1 MMIPRRALGFD
12 AASRR
17 VASSS
22 LSSCKQHASTLGLLL
37 PVLTDACFAHEGLIK
52 VHALVVS
59 MPEALQ
65 LVFSF
70 GVTKVLLPN
79 MRRPPVTRCEITT
92 ELLASGS
99 QVSLPLVVH
108 SSIPMLHS
116 SLFEF
121 AAKPC

>member
-1 MMIPRRALGFD
+1 MIPRRALGFD

-37 PVLTDACFAHEGLIK
+37 LAFTNACFAHEDLIK

-79 MRRPPVTRCEITT
+79 MRTSPMTRCKITA

-99 QVSLPLVVH
+99 QVSLPLLVH
-108 SSIPMLHS
+108 SGIQMLHS